1 MIARGKSVAAKSWS
15 CSKPSHAGLT
25 TRLRPTCDRK
35 MLQSWANRRKN
46 VRLVAEVVRLVA
58 EVVGDRKGQS
68 SRNKVD
74 GHVQNLKP
82 AIPNR
87 KLSHDWSCNWSC
99 HLTTGGT
106 TNRLLT
112 QNSTIDRTIDRR
124 GPRLIV
130 RSIVYG
136 YH

>member
-1 MIARGKSVAAKSWS
+1 MIALCKSVAARSWS
-15 CSKPSHAGLT
+15 CSKPSHNGLT

-35 MLQSWANRRKN
+35 MLESWANRRKN

-58 EVVGDRKGQS
+58 VVVGDRKGQT

-87 KLSHDWSCNWSC
+87 KRSHD
-99 HLTTGGT
+99 
-106 TNRLLT
+106 
-112 QNSTIDRTIDRR
+112 
-124 GPRLIV
+124 
-130 RSIVYG
+130 
-136 YH
+136 